1 MSSEEQ
7 DELEQLLHPL
17 RNPVALSGPEDVE
30 AQRERLLP
38 GLRAHVQRAP
48 TRARRVRIAR
58 RIGQV
63 CAAGVAAAACFALGR
78 GLFTPPALPFAK
90 RAAVAELESLRV
102 EPLGPSA
109 EVTFI
114 EADGS
119 ERALFGPAS
128 LRETGELVSGT
139 DNEARV
145 STQDGVQVELAP
157 STRVRV
163 TAREPGRARP
173 PVHLVS
179 GKISCRVPPLGRN
192 DSFSIMTPT
201 AQVIVHGTVFSVRVD
216 GGNDAKTCV
225 QVERGLVRYA
235 TATARPTSAP
245 IRSGAASPRRRRSTW
260 ERRPKRTGRRAIGA
274 CGRSGRAAPWRS
286 RSSCCR
292 PRSRRSRSRIATRA
306 RQLFAELL
314 GKYPNSPLVPEARAG
329 LTRSR

>member
-1 MSSEEQ
+1 M
-7 DELEQLLHPL
+7 P
-17 RNPVALSGPEDVE
+17 A
-30 AQRERLLP
+30 
-38 GLRAHVQRAP
+38 LRAQVQRAP
-48 TRARRVRIAR
+48 ARARRVRIAR

-63 CAAGVAAAACFALGR
+63 CAAGLAAAACFALGR
-78 GLFTPPALPFAK
+78 GLFTPPEMPFAK
-90 RAAVAELESLRV
+90 RTAVGELESLRV

-119 ERALFGPAS
+119 ERALFAPAS

-139 DNEARV
+139 DTEARV

-163 TAREPGRARP
+163 TVREPGRARP

-216 GGNDAKTCV
+216 GDNDAKTCV
-225 QVERGLVRYA
+225 QVERGLVEVRHRDGTTYLGTDSRWGCEPEAAKVNAGAKAEADA
-235 TATARPTSAP
+235 TAS
-245 IRSGAASPRRRRSTW
+245 
-260 ERRPKRTGRRAIGA
+260 ERRV
-274 CGRSGRAAPWRS
+274 RSQRPSGTLAREIELL
-286 RSSCCR
+286 SSALSAEQKQDR
-292 PRSRRSRSRIATRA
+292 KRA
-306 RQLFAELL
+306 RELFAELL

-329 LTRSR
+329 LGRSR